1 MGKLAGSVSREPS
14 VVTLYS
20 PRMDR
25 VPPQSGEEKEHL
37 LREDRRLLGRL
48 LGDVIGEQVGVETR
62 ERIETIRQTA
72 VRFRRTESD
81 PALAGEA
88 GAVKA
93 QLESQLDALPIEET
107 LHVVRAFSYFS
118 HLLNIAED
126 AHQNRRRHAH
136 AEAGSPRRPGS
147 IAYALEHVGKEGI
160 LGWFE
165 RARVSP
171 VLTAHPTEVQ
181 RQSILD
187 CEREIARLIAL
198 PVSPARDRAL
208 HAEVLRL
215 WLTAMLRLTK
225 LAVVDEITNSLAY
238 FRLTFIPELPRL
250 YADLEEA
257 LRTRF
262 GLEREPWLPPF
273 LTVSTWVGGDRDG
286 NPNVGA
292 ETLEIAVT
300 QQTRLILAHYLE
312 EVHLLGREMGLS
324 SRLMETPHELVE
336 LAERSGDASAY
347 RRDEPYRRA
356 VSGIYS
362 RLAATASTLVRLHAV
377 PAPIAERPP
386 YANAGEFAADLE
398 VIAQG
403 LEQQGAGRLAEG
415 RLRTLRRKVS
425 LFGFHLAPIDLR
437 QSSDEHAAVVSE
449 LLDRAGVEKKYEE
462 LDEQKRVDLLTRE
475 LAAPRPLRSPHLEYS
490 ALVAKELSVVEVA
503 ADAQRRFGAA
513 AVSKYIIS
521 HTESVSDLLEV
532 GVLLREAG
540 LLRPEGPRVDVIPLF
555 ETIDDLQRCGGIMQ
569 DALANPVYRG
579 WVRARGDE
587 QEVMLGYSDSN
598 KDGGYVTSS
607 WTLYKATTDLM
618 RVCRAHGVRLR
629 LFHGRGGTVGRGGG
643 PSYEAVLSQ
652 PAGSV
657 DGALRLTEQGEVIAS
672 KYADPETGRRNL
684 EILAAATLEAS
695 LGKRE
700 EEGQERYA
708 EIMEELSQLALSQYR
723 ALVKTPGFVDYFRAA
738 TPFSEIASL
747 NIGSRPPSRQASRR
761 GALDLRDLRAIP
773 WVFSWSQCRV
783 MLPGW
788 YGFGGA
794 VSEWLGNR
802 KGTLEELR
810 EMHASWPFFRTVLSN
825 LDMVLA
831 KTDLGIGE
839 RYAELVTN
847 KDLRGLIFSKIQNE
861 WRQAREQLF
870 AITQATEFLADNP
883 TLARS
888 IRNRFAYLDALNHI
902 QVELL
907 RRYRAGDTDDRT
919 VRAIHLTI
927 NGIAAGLRNSG

>member
-1 MGKLAGSVSREPS
+1 MERAALHPE
-14 VVTLYS
+14 
-20 PRMDR
+20 
-25 VPPQSGEEKEHL
+25 EEKEHL
-37 LREDRRLLGRL
+37 LREDRQLLGRL
-48 LGDVIGEQVGVETR
+48 LGDVISEQIGAQTR

-72 VRFRRTESD
+72 VSFRRGQSD
-81 PALAGEA
+81 
-88 GAVKA
+88 KA
-93 QLESQLDALPIEET
+93 ELEKLLDALQIDET

-136 AEAGSPRRPGS
+136 AEAGSPQRPGS
-147 IAYALEHVGKEGI
+147 IAYALEHIKKEGV
-160 LGWFE
+160 LEWFE
-165 RARVSP
+165 RARVSA

-181 RQSILD
+181 RQSILE

-198 PVSPARDRAL
+198 PVSRERDTAL

-225 LAVVDEITNSLAY
+225 LAVVDEIVNSLAY

-250 YADLEEA
+250 YADLEGA
-257 LRTRF
+257 LQARF
-262 GLEREPWLPPF
+262 ALERRPWLPPF
-273 LTVSTWVGGDRDG
+273 LTVGTWVGGDRDG

-292 ETLEIAVT
+292 QTLEMAVS
-300 QQTRLILAHYLE
+300 QQARLILGHYLE
-312 EVHLLGREMGLS
+312 EVNLLGRELGLS
-324 SRLMETPHELVE
+324 DRLMKTPREVLE
-336 LAERSGDASAY
+336 LAQRSGDESAY
-347 RRDEPYRRA
+347 RRDEPYRRV

-362 RLAATASTLVRLHAV
+362 RLAASAKELAGLHAV
-377 PAPIAERPP
+377 PAPLAEKPP
-386 YANAGEFAADLE
+386 YAHAGELAADLD
-398 VIAQG
+398 VIAKA
-403 LEQQGAGRLAEG
+403 LEAQGAGRLAEG
-415 RLRTLRRKVS
+415 RLRALRRKVS
-425 LFGFHLAPIDLR
+425 VFGFHLAPIDLR
-437 QSSDEHAAVVSE
+437 QNSDEHAEVVSE
-449 LLDRAGVEKKYEE
+449 LLEHAGVEPGYTNLEEAKKIQV
-462 LDEQKRVDLLTRE
+462 LARE
-475 LAAPRPLRSPHLEYS
+475 LAGPRPLRVPHLQYS
-490 ALVAKELSVVEVA
+490 DLVVRELGVIEVA
-503 ADAQRRFGAA
+503 GQAQRRVGKA

-540 LLRPEGPRVDVIPLF
+540 LLRPPSSLEVDIIPLF
-555 ETIDDLQRCGGIMQ
+555 ETIGDLQRCGDIMQ
-569 DALANPVYRG
+569 SALANPLYRG
-579 WVRARGDE
+579 WVRSRGDE

-598 KDGGYVTSS
+598 KDGGYLSSS
-607 WTLYKATTDLM
+607 WTLYKATLDLM
-618 RVCRAHGVRLR
+618 RVCRAQGVRLR

-652 PAGSV
+652 PPGSV
-657 DGALRLTEQGEVIAS
+657 GGALRLTEQGEVIAS
-672 KYADPETGRRNL
+672 KYTDPETGRRNL

-695 LGKRE
+695 LGKRDG
-700 EEGQERYA
+700 EGQKRHA
-708 EIMEELSQLALSQYR
+708 RIMEDLSQLALRQYR
-723 ALVKTPGFVDYFRAA
+723 ALVQAPGFMDYFRAA

-747 NIGSRPPSRQASRR
+747 NIGSRPASRKPSQK
-761 GALDLRDLRAIP
+761 LEDLRAIP

-794 VSEWLGNR
+794 VSQWLDSR

-810 EMHASWPFFRTVLSN
+810 EMHRSWPFFRAVLSN

-831 KTDLGIGE
+831 KTDLGIAE
-839 RYAELVTN
+839 RYAELAD
-847 KDLRGLIFSKIQNE
+847 KGQIFPSIVAE
-861 WRQAREQLF
+861 WKAARTQLF
-870 AITQATEFLADNP
+870 AITQASEFLADNP

-902 QVELL
+902 QVSLL
-907 RRYRAGDTDDRT
+907 RRYRAGDKDERT